1 MSERDYASN
10 QSSVFVTGAE
20 RDSSTEKDVSIMK
33 IFVLIIQFTSVRLE
47 N

>member
-1 MSERDYASN
+1 MQNHLDTNQNFAS
-10 QSSVFVTGAE
+10 VTGAK

-33 IFVLIIQFTSVRLE
+33 ISVLTIQFLLMRLE